1 MGEPAGCAKHSS
13 KTSGWAHRLGG
24 AAGNA
29 PWLGEATSL
38 VLQSLL
44 DEHGQRPR
52 SLAGW
57 CQWLDSP
64 VRQSYGLVPET
75 APGQVGSQVVL
86 PDQMVMLAGLCVQVG
101 PWGVSQS
108 CAGP

>member
-1 MGEPAGCAKHSS
+1 M
-13 KTSGWAHRLGG
+13 GG

-57 CQWLDSP
+57 CHWLDSP
-64 VRQSYGLVPET
+64 VRQNYGL
-75 APGQVGSQVVL
+75 ALKL
-86 PDQMVMLAGLCVQVG
+86 PLVKWGLRL
-101 PWGVSQS
+101 S
-108 CAGP
+108 CLTRW